1 MGDATMRGPNLR
13 ISFSG
18 VEPFLLSLLGL
29 SQRRNIWGLRELFL
43 NHIASL
49 LFPAENLLC

>member
-29 SQRRNIWGLRELFL
+29 SQRRNIWGLREL
-43 NHIASL
+43 S
-49 LFPAENLLC
+49 

>member
-1 MGDATMRGPNLR
+1 MGDATMCGPNLR

-29 SQRRNIWGLRELFL
+29 SQRRNILGLRELFL